1 MIASSVDACQKIG
14 ENFMEYALDTNNNK
28 AFVNVKDGLK
38 PGARACLWEM
48 YTKGYTH
55 SKPHVKSAKVD
66 GGIIG
71 LWWPHGQTAVY
82 ETFVRMSQDFTENE
96 PEVEFHGNN
105 GNQILG
111 GDSFASDRYT
121 ECRLSPMTEEFMFDG
136 VESNAVD
143 MIWNFTEDEQWPSV
157 LPSVFPRLLVNGTQG
172 IGVSIS
178 SFMCGHNLNETV
190 DLIVDY
196 LRSGKYD
203 DSAYMPDFPTGGTL
217 VNPQDMAK
225 INQSGKGKVI
235 VESKYVID
243 GRTIS
248 FTELPFQVYL
258 EPVLEEIKK
267 AIESGKVTG
276 IKNVVNASDKN
287 GLCLEVE
294 CKQDAKPEDVV
305 FQLMATTSLRKQYN
319 VIQRAIVSKTPELLS
334 TKRIVD
340 VYIAHNLECI
350 RRVADYTKN
359 QLTIRIEVLRGFI
372 KAIASIDDVVAV
384 IRQSKDQKDAKTSLM
399 SQFDFT
405 EPQAKAILDM
415 RLVKLSSLE
424 AIAVEKELDDK
435 VVAVAKLETLLS
447 SEKEQKKELISKLRS
462 LKKKYGNE
470 RRTRVEEKDEKEVTM
485 TSTARF
491 HLEFNP
497 VVSTVTKTQ
506 TSDGELCDSDMLICL
521 ADNGKVYRL
530 KVEDIPENDYGYQ
543 LSLALTDKI
552 VGVNPVTAYF
562 VTRDGKI
569 KLVNVLEEFN
579 GNTRNKNGMSA
590 IKLVGDDEVIAT
602 LVSPDLNV
610 TPYVQML
617 TNDGMIIKF
626 ALSEVSPQRKSGSGV
641 KAVSLAEYDTVVS
654 VKLTSDSNGAQ
665 KRGGKGRKD
674 K

>member
-1 MIASSVDACQKIG
+1 MTANNVDACQKIG

-28 AFVNVKDGLK
+28 TFPDVRDGLK

-55 SKPHVKSAKVD
+55 NKPHVKSAKVD

-82 ETFVRMSQDFTENE
+82 ETFVRMSQDFTENN

-111 GDSFASDRYT
+111 GDSFGSDRYT
-121 ECRLSPMTEEFMFDG
+121 EVRLSSLTEEFMLDG
-136 VESNAVD
+136 VDSNAVD

-196 LRSGKYD
+196 LKSGKYD
-203 DSAYMPDFPTGGTL
+203 DSGYLPDFPTGGTL

-235 VESKYVID
+235 VESKYEVD
-243 GRTIS
+243 GRTIK

-267 AIESGKVTG
+267 AVESGKVTG
-276 IKNVVNASDKN
+276 VKGVVNASDKN

-294 CKQDAKPEDVV
+294 CKQDADSAKVV
-305 FQLMATTSLRKQYN
+305 AQLMAATSLRKQYN

-334 TKRIVD
+334 TRRIVD

-350 RRVADYTKN
+350 RRMADYTKT
-359 QLTIRIEVLRGFI
+359 QLAARIEVLQGFT

-384 IRQSKDQKDAKTSLM
+384 IRGSEDQKGARESLM
-399 SQFDFT
+399 SRFGFS
-405 EPQAKAILDM
+405 EAQAKAILDM
-415 RLVKLSSLE
+415 RLAKLSSLE
-424 AIAVEKELDDK
+424 AVAIEKELDDK
-435 VVAVAKLETLLS
+435 ASVVVKLETLLS
-447 SEKEQKKELISKLRS
+447 SEKEQKKELISKLKS

-470 RRTRVEEKDEKEVTM
+470 RRTKVEQKDEKEVKDMSSQRYELMFTQE
-485 TSTARF
+485 SG
-491 HLEFNP
+491 L
-497 VVSTVTKTQ
+497 VTKVA
-506 TSDGELCDSDMLICL
+506 SEGGELCDNDMLVCL
-521 ADNGKVYRL
+521 NRSGKVYRL
-530 KVEDIPENDYGYQ
+530 KVEDIPENSYGYQ
-543 LSLALTDKI
+543 LSLAVGGDTI
-552 VGVNPVTAYF
+552 VAINVVNVYF
-562 VTRDGKI
+562 VTRDGKVKGI
-569 KLVNVLEEFN
+569 KLMEEFD
-579 GNTRNKNGMSA
+579 GTTRNKAGMSA
-590 IKLVGDDEVIAT
+590 IKLTGDDEVKAT
-602 LVSPDLNV
+602 MVNPAE
-610 TPYVQML
+610 PYVKL
-617 TNDGMIIKF
+617 TTNDGMAIKF
-626 ALSEVSPQRKSGSGV
+626 ALSEVPFQGKSGSGV
-641 KAVSLAEYDTVVS
+641 KAIDLAEGDMVVG
-654 VKLTSDSNGAQ
+654 VELTDDPEGVQ
-665 KRGGKGRKD
+665 KRGGKGRKG

>member
-1 MIASSVDACQKIG
+1 MTANNVNACQKIG

-28 AFVNVKDGLK
+28 TFPDVRDGLK

-55 SKPHVKSAKVD
+55 NKPHVKSAKVD

-82 ETFVRMSQDFTENE
+82 ETFVRMSQDFTENN

-111 GDSFASDRYT
+111 GDSFGSDRYT
-121 ECRLSPMTEEFMFDG
+121 ECRLSSMAEEFMLDG
-136 VESNAVD
+136 VDSNAVD

-178 SFMCGHNLNETV
+178 SFMCGHNLNETI

-196 LRSGKYD
+196 LKSGKYD
-203 DSAYMPDFPTGGTL
+203 DSNYLPDFPTGGTL

-225 INQSGKGKVI
+225 VNQSGKGKVI
-235 VESKYVID
+235 VESKYEVDGQVI
-243 GRTIS
+243 R

-267 AIESGKVTG
+267 AIESSKVTG
-276 IKNVVNASDKN
+276 IKSVVNASDKN

-294 CKQDAKPEDVV
+294 CKQDADPAKVV
-305 FQLMATTSLRKQYN
+305 AQLMAATSLRKQYN

-350 RRVADYTKN
+350 RRVADYTKT
-359 QLTIRIEVLRGFI
+359 QLTARIEVLQGFT

-384 IRQSKDQKDAKTSLM
+384 IRQSKDQKAAKESLV
-399 SQFDFT
+399 SHFDFS
-405 EPQAKAILDM
+405 EAQAKAILDM
-415 RLVKLSSLE
+415 RLAKLSSLE
-424 AIAVEKELDDK
+424 AVAVEKELDDK
-435 VVAVAKLETLLS
+435 ALAVAKLETLLS
-447 SEKEQKKELISKLRS
+447 SEREQKKELISKLKL

-470 RRTRVEEKDEKEVTM
+470 RRTKVEEKDKREVENMSSQKYDLIFYQDTG
-485 TSTARF
+485 RI
-491 HLEFNP
+491 
-497 VVSTVTKTQ
+497 TKTLKE
-506 TSDGELCDSDMLICL
+506 DGVFFDNEILVCL
-521 ADNGKVYRL
+521 TDYGKVYRL
-530 KVEDIPENDYGYQ
+530 KVEDIPVNDYGYQ
-543 LSLALTDKI
+543 LSLA
-552 VGVNPVTAYF
+552 VGGDRVIAINPVNAYF

-569 KLVNVLEEFN
+569 KWIKLREEFD
-579 GNTRNKNGMSA
+579 GTARNKTGMSA
-590 IKLVGDDEVIAT
+590 IKLAGDDEVAAT
-602 LVSPDLNV
+602 FTNPVERYIKL
-610 TPYVQML
+610 T
-617 TNDGMIIKF
+617 TNDGMAIKF
-626 ALSEVSPQRKSGSGV
+626 AISEVPSQGKSGSGV
-641 KAVSLAEYDTVVS
+641 KAIDLAEGDMVVE
-654 VKLTSDSNGAQ
+654 VELTDDPDGAQ
-665 KRGGKGRKD
+665 KRGGKGRKS